1 VKDQGFRLRTG
12 RVGFFIL
19 SVLFAASV
27 LAQVYIAGAA
37 TFVNPA
43 NWAKHIEFVHLFG
56 FTIPLLMLIFAFIGR
71 LPRRSLI
78 QVMGVMLTIFLMY
91 FTANITRTLPW
102 AGALH
107 PVIAVVIAGQ
117 SIVIVTNAWNLIRKN
132 KRGELTK

>member
-56 FTIPLLMLIFAFIGR
+56 FTIPLLMLIFAYIGR

-78 QVMGVMLTIFLMY
+78 HVMGMMLTIFIMY
-91 FTANITRTLPW
+91 FTANITSTQPW
-102 AGALH
+102 AGAMH
-107 PVIAVVIAGQ
+107 PVIAVVMAGQ
-117 SIVIVTNAWNLIRKN
+117 SMANVTNAWNLIIKN
-132 KRGELTK
+132 KREEQTK

>member
-1 VKDQGFRLRTG
+1 
-12 RVGFFIL
+12 
-19 SVLFAASV
+19 

-78 QVMGVMLTIFLMY
+78 QVMGVMITIFLMY

-107 PVIAVVIAGQ
+107 PVVAVVIAGQ
-117 SIVIVTNAWNLIRKN
+117 SIAIVTNAWYLIFKN
-132 KRGELTK
+132 NRGELTE